1 MWHLVHE
8 YTHEPS
14 ASSYGLEA
22 AQKLGLDPLQVF
34 KTLIA
39 VVDGKHCVA
48 VVPVSSQ
55 VSLKALAKAL
65 GGKHAAMADPN
76 DAMRI
81 TGYVVGGISPL
92 GQKKLLPTAIDE
104 MAMEWETIFV
114 SAGKRGF
121 DVEVK
126 PSDLMQ
132 LTQAVL
138 ADIAV

>member
-1 MWHLVHE
+1 M
-8 YTHEPS
+8 
-14 ASSYGLEA
+14 
-22 AQKLGLDPLQVF
+22 
-34 KTLIA
+34 
-39 VVDGKHCVA
+39 
-48 VVPVSSQ
+48 
-55 VSLKALAKAL
+55 
-65 GGKHAAMADPN
+65 
-76 DAMRI
+76 
-81 TGYVVGGISPL
+81 VGGISPL